1 MGINMT
7 GQAQEIAILQRN
19 LNDLQAQLAD
29 AHKRILELTQD
40 KSTAKEEITK
50 QKQLLLELEAEY
62 GKKQV
67 ETNDLIE
74 KQIEDWPDV
83 VDSRPEKRFKPRKVP
98 SYVVKEGEKWT
109 RIKDDGTIEYTDIQP
124 GEWD

>member
-1 MGINMT
+1 MT
-7 GQAQEIAILQRN
+7 NNLQNQGQEIAILQRN
-19 LNDLQAQLAD
+19 LKNLQAQLAA
-29 AHKRILELTQD
+29 AHKRILELNANQ
-40 KSTAKEEITK
+40 STAKEEIQK
-50 QKQLLLELEAEY
+50 QKQLLLELETEF
-62 GKKQV
+62 KNKTD

-83 VDSRPEKRFKPRKVP
+83 VDSVPEKRFKARKVP

-109 RIKDDGTIEYTDIQP
+109 RIKDDGTIEYTDIRP